1 MVVLSLRLLGVFS
14 VELEDG
20 LERRSIALPPRSAA
34 LLALLALAGGRPVHR
49 HALLA
54 ALWPDDAQPR
64 TAACLSTALWRLRK
78 ALAPWRAVHGEPIAR
93 DAQGGLRLSDH
104 AAIHV
109 DVRAFLQ
116 FTGTALSKPA
126 ARLDAAEAAALADA
140 VALHQGELLVGVPDE
155 WARVERERLRR
166 RFIDTLLWLM
176 RHAIA
181 HDDLDEAIRRG
192 RHALEIDPLR
202 EDIHR
207 ELMACL
213 LRRGQRAHALLQFE
227 TCRASLRDELAI
239 APMPETMALY
249 RRVAA
254 EALVPRAANDDAR
267 TVLEDGVSPR

>member
-14 VELEDG
+14 VALEDG
-20 LERRSIALPPRSAA
+20 LERRSVALSPRSAA

-54 ALWPDDAQPR
+54 ALWPDDARPS

-78 ALAPWRAVHGEPIAR
+78 ALAPWRAVHGEPITG
-93 DAQGGLRLSDH
+93 DAQGGLQLGDH
-104 AAIHV
+104 TAIHV

-116 FTGTALSKPA
+116 LTGTALSKPA

-140 VALHQGELLVGVPDE
+140 VALHQGELLVGVSDD

-181 HDDLDEAIRRG
+181 RDDLDEAIRRG

-213 LRRGQRAHALLQFE
+213 LRRGQRAHALRQFE
-227 TCRASLRDELAI
+227 TCRTSLRDELAI

-267 TVLEDGVSPR
+267 TTLEDGVSPR